1 MSNFKVAVAVFV
13 YLFTFGT
20 VTTVVG
26 SAVQQNSTCLKS
38 TDIDLSFG
46 SKST

>member
-1 MSNFKVAVAVFV
+1 MVAVTAFV

-20 VTTVVG
+20 ITTVVSG
-26 SAVQQNSTCLKS
+26 AVLHNSTWLKS

-46 SKST
+46 TKIT

>member
-1 MSNFKVAVAVFV
+1 MVAVAAFV

-20 VTTVVG
+20 VTTVVSG
-26 SAVQQNSTCLKS
+26 ALLQNSTYLKS

-46 SKST
+46 TKIT